1 MLGVFITTPA
11 LRLRGHYV
19 AITTLGVGAMVASV
33 LLNWESLTRGPLG
46 VSNIPP
52 TSFLGYAIEQPRDFY
67 LLSLGVLILCG
78 LLVAALQRSHL
89 GRGWRAVRE
98 DEIAAQSFGVPRD
111 GYKSLAFGVGAF
123 IAGLG
128 GSLLAHQYT
137 YISPDVFG
145 VVVSILA
152 LTIVVMGGMA
162 NVAGAIAGTAVLV
175 GAPELF
181 RPLHDVRMLGYGLLL
196 LLLVRF
202 RPQGLLGSR

>member
-1 MLGVFITTPA
+1 MATGTVKWFNDEKGYGFIAPDGGGKDVFV
-11 LRLRGHYV
+11 HHS
-19 AITTLGVGAMVASV
+19 AIAG
-33 LLNWESLTRGPLG
+33 
-46 VSNIPP
+46 
-52 TSFLGYAIEQPRDFY
+52 
-67 LLSLGVLILCG
+67 
-78 LLVAALQRSHL
+78 
-89 GRGWRAVRE
+89 
-98 DEIAAQSFGVPRD
+98 D

-181 RPLHDVRMLGYGLLL
+181 RPLHDVWMLGYGLLL